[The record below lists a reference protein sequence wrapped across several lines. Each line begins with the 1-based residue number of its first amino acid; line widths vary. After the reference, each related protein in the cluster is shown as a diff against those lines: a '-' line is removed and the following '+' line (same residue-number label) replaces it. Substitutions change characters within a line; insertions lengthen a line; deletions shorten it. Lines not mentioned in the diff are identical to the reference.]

1 MGACCST
8 QVKYK
13 GRRHDEDDL
22 DEKEEEGQQEDL
34 TTIGHGGAIVRLQGS
49 SSYTSMYTRK
59 GKKGINQDAMT
70 VWENFM
76 GKKNVFFCGVFD
88 GHGPSGHQVARYVCD
103 TLPFKLSSVISMSQ
117 PNGCKGVA
125 AGKSSGK
132 DDSSGINKE
141 SDQEESSHKEIFS
154 SWEASLI
161 KAFEE
166 SDEDLCLEE
175 SLDSYCSGTTAVT
188 IIKQDE
194 HLIISN
200 LGDSRAILCT
210 RDNENQLVP
219 IQLTVDLKPSIPSEA
234 ERILRCGG
242 RVFAMDEEPN
252 VPRVWMP
259 KQNCP
264 GLAMARAFGDFCLK
278 HHGLSSIPEVSYRR
292 LTSKDEFVVL
302 ATDGVWDVLTNNE
315 VIRIVASV
323 KKQSMAAKIL
333 VYYAVQAWRTKYPGS
348 KIDDCAVVCLFL
360 KKRPSLSRS
369 LSDMSKH
376 RGSHLDIADSNIS
389 KGKKTEEGETVINC
403 DITVDP
409 KALDELNRVNAYMKP
424 SRLGSLSRR
433 KTSKDFGGTE
443 AK

>member
-1 MGACCST
+1 MGACCT
-8 QVKYK
+8 THIKYK
-13 GRRHDEDDL
+13 GRSHDKEDLED
-22 DEKEEEGQQEDL
+22 KEEEGHQEDF
-34 TTIGHGGAIVRLQGS
+34 TTIGHNGAVVRLQGS
-49 SSYTSMYTRK
+49 SSFTSMYTRK

-76 GKKNVFFCGVFD
+76 GDKNVFFCGVFD
-88 GHGPSGHQVARYVCD
+88 GHGPSGHMVAHYVCD
-103 TLPFKLSSVISMSQ
+103 TLPFKLSSIIKMAQ
-117 PNGCKGVA
+117 PN
-125 AGKSSGK
+125 GK
-132 DDSSGINKE
+132 DDSNGDNKVN
-141 SDQEESSHKEIFS
+141 DKKNSSHKEIFS
-154 SWEASLI
+154 SWETNLI

-166 SDEDLCLEE
+166 SDEDLSLEE
-175 SLDSYCSGTTAVT
+175 SVDSYCSGTTAVT
-188 IIKQDE
+188 IVKQDE

-200 LGDSRAILCT
+200 LGDSRAVLCT
-210 RDNENQLVP
+210 RDNRNQLIP

-234 ERILRCGG
+234 ERILKCGG

-259 KQNCP
+259 NQDCP

-278 HHGLSSIPEVSYRR
+278 DHGLSSIPKVSYRR

-315 VIRIVASV
+315 VIRIVGSV
-323 KKQSMAAKIL
+323 KRQSMAAKIL

-348 KIDDCAVVCLFL
+348 KVDDCAVVCLFL
-360 KKRPSLSRS
+360 KKRPLLSRS
-369 LSDMSKH
+369 LSDTSQH
-376 RGSHLDIADSNIS
+376 RGSHLDSHLDVEDSNIS
-389 KGKKTEEGETVINC
+389 KGKKAEEGETVVNC
-403 DITVDP
+403 DIGMDA

-424 SRLGSLSRR
+424 HRLDSLSRR

>member
-8 QVKYK
+8 QVRYK

-22 DEKEEEGQQEDL
+22 EEKEEEGQQEDL
-34 TTIGHGGAIVRLQGS
+34 TTIGHAGAIVRLQGS
-49 SSYTSMYTRK
+49 SAYTSMYTRK

-76 GKKNVFFCGVFD
+76 GEKNAFFCGVFD
-88 GHGPSGHQVARYVCD
+88 GHGPSGHRIARYVCD
-103 TLPFKLSSVISMSQ
+103 NLPSKVSSVVTVSKS
-117 PNGCKGVA
+117 NGCKQNESRG
-125 AGKSSGK
+125 GDKE
-132 DDSSGINKE
+132 DSSLKDN
-141 SDQEESSHKEIFS
+141 FS
-154 SWEASLI
+154 FWEANLI
-161 KAFEE
+161 RAFEE
-166 SDEDLCLEE
+166 SDEDLILED
-175 SLDSYCSGTTAVT
+175 SLDSFCSGTTAVT

-210 RDNENQLVP
+210 RDDQNQLVP
-219 IQLTVDLKPSIPSEA
+219 VQLTVDLKPSIPSEA

-252 VPRVWMP
+252 VPRLWMP
-259 KQNCP
+259 NQNCP

-278 HHGLSSIPEVSYRR
+278 DHGLSSIPQVSYRR
-292 LTSKDEFVVL
+292 ITSRDEFVVL

-323 KKQSMAAKIL
+323 KKQAMAAKIL

-348 KIDDCAVVCLFL
+348 KVDDCAVVCLFL
-360 KKRPSLSRS
+360 KKRSLLSRS
-369 LSDMSKH
+369 FSEVSDL
-376 RGSHLDIADSNIS
+376 RGSQLDVADSNVS
-389 KGKKTEEGETVINC
+389 KDKKTEEGETVINC

-409 KALDELNRVNAYMKP
+409 KALDELNRVNGYMKH

-433 KTSKDFGGTE
+433 KTSNDFGATE
-443 AK
+443 AM

>member
-13 GRRHDEDDL
+13 GRRHEKDDL
-22 DEKEEEGQQEDL
+22 EGKEEEGQQEDV
-34 TTIGHGGAIVRLQGS
+34 TTTGHAGAIVRLQGS
-49 SSYTSMYTRK
+49 STYTSMYTRK

-76 GKKNVFFCGVFD
+76 GDKDVLFCAVFD
-88 GHGPSGHQVARYVCD
+88 GHGPSGHQVSRHICD
-103 TLPFKLSSVISMSQ
+103 TLPFKLSTVRA
-117 PNGCKGVA
+117 GCKENDVA
-125 AGKSSGK
+125 VGTGQSC
-132 DDSSGINKE
+132 NKE
-141 SDQEESSHKEIFS
+141 DNSHKDMFS
-154 SWEASLI
+154 SWEASI
-161 KAFEE
+161 KRAFEE
-166 SDEDLCLEE
+166 SDEDLISEE

-188 IIKQDE
+188 VIKQDE

-210 RDNENQLVP
+210 RDNENQLIP

-234 ERILRCGG
+234 ERILKCGG
-242 RVFAMDEEPN
+242 RIFAMDEEPN

-259 KQNCP
+259 NQDCP

-278 HHGLSSIPEVSYRR
+278 DHGVTAIPEVSYRK

-302 ATDGVWDVLTNNE
+302 ATDGVWDVLSNNE

-333 VYYAVQAWRTKYPGS
+333 VHYSVQAWRTKYPGS
-348 KIDDCAVVCLFL
+348 KVDDCAVVCLFL
-360 KKRPSLSRS
+360 KKRPLLTRS
-369 LSDMSKH
+369 LSDTSKNVA
-376 RGSHLDIADSNIS
+376 SHLDDADSNIIS
-389 KGKKTEEGETVINC
+389 KDRKTEEGETVINC
-403 DITVDP
+403 DVTVDP
-409 KALDELNRVNAYMKP
+409 KALDDLNRVNAFTKS
-424 SRLGSLSRR
+424 SRLGSLNRR

-443 AK
+443 AN